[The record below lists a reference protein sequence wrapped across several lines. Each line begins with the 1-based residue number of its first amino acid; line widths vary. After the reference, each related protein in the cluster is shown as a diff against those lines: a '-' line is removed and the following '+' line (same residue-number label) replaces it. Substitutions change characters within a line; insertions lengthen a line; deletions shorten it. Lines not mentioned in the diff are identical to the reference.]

1 MRVANVDYSVDLAE
15 CITWQYNGSPN
26 LSALIEYKNA
36 FQLNCKEF
44 LTSWYTDVFNL
55 SSASYFGLIIWAMI
69 LSHTNYVQL
78 SAMIGT
84 RSFGF
89 GEYHKNFFE
98 SNFALSNFIYKL
110 QPEELRNVLTAQCY
124 NLQSN
129 GSLYDLN
136 RIVNLVFPNHGAY
149 IEVDY
154 NTRGIIYHFPTPLSD
169 EELSIAAYSNILQV
183 PVGTKR
189 KIINGTGE

>member
-1 MRVANVDYSVDLAE
+1 MRVADIDYTVDLEE
-15 CITWQYNGSPN
+15 CITWQYDTAPN
-26 LSALIEYKNA
+26 LAALIEYKNA
-36 FQLNCKEF
+36 FQTNCKNF
-44 LTSWYTDVFNL
+44 LTSWYSDVFNL
-55 SSASYFGLIIWAMI
+55 QTATYFGLIIWAMI

-84 RSFGF
+84 KAFGF

-98 SNFALSNFIYKL
+98 SNFALSNFIYRL
-110 QPEELRNVLTAQCY
+110 QTEELRNVLTAQCY

-149 IEVDY
+149 IDVDY
-154 NTRGIIYHFPTPLSD
+154 DTRGMIYHFPTPLSD

-189 KIINGTGE
+189 KIINGTGD